1 MEINFYLFFTKTKC
15 KTLNW
20 GNKRYTNNNTTT
32 TNKTAKAETIWENI
46 ASLLVLSP
54 FKTDI
59 QYIYI
64 YIFKY
69 TYLNIHIFI

>member
-1 MEINFYLFFTKTKC
+1 M
-15 KTLNW
+15 
-20 GNKRYTNNNTTT
+20 
-32 TNKTAKAETIWENI
+32 AKVETIWENI